1 MANQRFSGLCLVLA
15 GILFLSAYGKLNQ
28 FWVLLPIC
36 ILLAFAILA
45 GCGLKTMLSA
55 GMKKR

>member
-36 ILLAFAILA
+36 ILLAFAKL
-45 GCGLKTMLSA
+45 CCLLE
-55 GMKKR
+55 